1 MIILIGFLELE
12 IIISIVVYLQ
22 KKISVNL
29 NNIMERIEETNIQRL
44 NFFTIFYSLII
55 MNYGIQVWGIWKILK
70 LGWNFPSYE
79 LF

>member
-55 MNYGIQVWGIWKILK
+55 MNYGIQV
-70 LGWNFPSYE
+70 
-79 LF
+79 